1 MKKHLSARLL
11 SWLLVFAMLAGFAV
25 PVNAAGQNA
34 KVTFTQVDNSAVSA
48 SLLNKADENTADT
61 QTYADTDV
69 VRVTIVLKEQ
79 PTIGAGFSVQGIAQN
94 AEAMRY
100 REKLQDRQAAVTAS
114 IERAVG
120 GKLDVVWNLTLA
132 ANIISAN
139 VEYGQ
144 IEAIEKVPGV
154 VQVLI
159 ETRYEPDVVSREET
173 NDPNMATSGKQ
184 IGSAAA
190 WAEGYTGAGSRI
202 AVIDTGIDTSHQSFN
217 AEAFQYSLAYWAGE
231 SGLSVEE
238 YLESLNLLDAE
249 EVASVADELNVA
261 IDPTA
266 TYISSK
272 IPYAYNYIDED
283 YSVNHVNDTSGEHGS
298 HVEGIAAANAFLLK
312 EDGTFVRALDE
323 VGVQGVAPD
332 AQILTMKVFGK
343 GGGAY
348 DSDYMAA
355 IEDAIVLGADSIN
368 LSLGSGN
375 PGMSRNSNATYQAI
389 LDSLTEAGA
398 VVCMSAGN
406 SGSWVVSANNLG
418 YLYADDVSMQTNG
431 SPGSFTNSLAVAS
444 VNNDGS
450 TGAYFAVGDNMV
462 VYNESDYTNEP
473 LATLAGEHEYVF
485 IDGFGTEEDWAAVG
499 DALAGKVAFCSRGS
513 ISFYQK
519 AEFAV
524 AAGAI
529 ATVICNNQPG
539 VINMDLSDY
548 KQTAPAVSITQ
559 AAGAAVKAASTPV
572 TDDQGNVLYYTG
584 TMTVADG
591 VGSAQYNSDYYTM
604 SDFSS
609 WGVPGSLE
617 LKPEITAP
625 GGSIYSVNGIHK
637 DSANGPILGGSD
649 AYEVMSGT
657 SMASPQVAGMAAVAA
672 QYIRENGLEEK
683 TGLTVRQLAQ
693 SLLMSTAEPIVD
705 GNSGCYYPV
714 LQQGAGLGNVGNVT
728 TADSYILMGEDA
740 TKSYADGKVK
750 VELGDDPNLE
760 GKYTFSFSL
769 NNLTDKEEAFDLSA
783 DFFTQ
788 DLFLYYANGNQSMS
802 ELAFYMDT
810 LCVSLPVNVTWTVD
824 GKTIEPTGNVAG
836 LDFNGDGYVNT
847 ADGQALLDYVV
858 GVSTEIKN
866 ADKADLDNDGDVD
879 TYDVYLFFKELG
891 TGVAMVPANGS
902 VNVTVTVELTSAW
915 DEYLDVAENGIYV
928 EGYVF
933 AESQTDDEGVKG
945 TCHSIPVLG
954 FYGNWSDPSM
964 YEVGTYQ
971 EYATG
976 DEYRIPYLGN
986 ATNTYL
992 ITYAN
997 DPNNTYPFGG
1007 NPLIPDETYMPER
1020 NAINSENGDAVSKA
1034 QFTAIRNA
1042 AASRFTAANR
1052 TTGETYAEAYP
1063 GAVSS
1068 AYYYVNGGTWQQT
1081 SYNLN
1086 TKFTPNGA
1094 AEGDILDL
1102 ALTLV
1107 PEYYVDAEGNVNW
1120 DALGR
1125 GTDLAVSAVVDNTAP
1140 VLEDVS
1146 VSLTG
1151 NTMTVTASDNQYIA
1165 AVALFNKAGTTVYT
1179 AAGAKQDIQPGETAQ
1194 YTMDLDGVNGKK
1206 FLLQVFDY
1214 AMNATTYL
1222 IEMQIGEEMPLPE
1235 MIAFDLDENFWTTF
1249 TKTTTYKELVAYEN
1263 SDLTFFAATIVDHMV
1278 LATTNE
1284 GDLYVMPEDDLG
1296 DLTLVANV
1304 GAILTDMAYNKAD
1317 GQVYGVSNGNLVTVD
1332 KLTGKLEEVGEIGVL
1347 TNTLACDANGTF
1359 YCNEYGTGKVY
1370 KFTLDTIAQPELLV
1384 KTNLSQSQYVQ
1395 SMEINPNT
1403 GMLCWNSYY
1412 LVSFLGFTFGY
1423 SYFYEIDPATGTYT
1437 RYNDL
1442 WDEMSCLIIPEKTSG
1457 GGWTDPTDKVSG
1469 MQISATDITMLKGTT
1484 KTLSATVQPWTAID
1498 RTVTWTSADSA
1509 IATVDEKGVVTGV
1522 GVGTTTVTAT
1532 SNLDPTFSVTC
1543 NVTVEALNVT
1553 LHGAIQDA
1561 DGNPMF
1567 YDWNME
1573 TDDTWTPG
1581 NAIDTSMISA
1591 TYDTANDVYYIMDSA
1606 TDVYAMHK
1614 VGADGVTIANSGAN
1628 ATGVPLWD
1636 MAYSPFF
1643 STDETP
1649 KVSSIYYYYFLSP
1662 KDPMNM
1668 DSAAF
1673 DLSSRVSYL
1682 TGIAS
1687 LGYEEYY
1694 EEDEDTTLDTE
1705 HIVLLDNAGKLWNF
1719 WIYDNGE
1726 GGMSAYL
1733 NSYPSNL
1740 PCAFEG
1746 YNNMEYMYCSL
1757 VAGEDGNLYL
1767 SAFNGETNE
1776 LYRLTFDEANKMY
1789 NADRLGDV
1797 GQDVWPATL
1806 TGVTVNDQT
1815 EGTDGFVA
1823 PKATE
1828 KMDAVSVSAEELA
1841 AARDNVKVDTTAMTC
1856 AMTEE
1861 ARAAKLESL
1870 NQQEPTT
1877 DADPDSASSVEKDEK
1892 TVTVTVTAKDA
1903 QGNDVASTNGL
1914 MTVTFDTSKLTL
1926 TGAAVKGDYTAKVE
1940 ADGSLTFGYVSMDE
1954 IPAGETVATLTFQV
1968 KETADSTI
1976 TVEHKQVGNDK
1987 PAYTETLP
1995 VEFQHAN
2002 TELRRDKEATCT
2014 EPGYTGDVYCTTCG
2028 ALVSLGEII
2037 PATGHSFGEWE
2048 VTLEPTCFIHG
2059 LKTRTCANC
2068 GETETEVIPAT
2079 GENCPSKAFKD
2090 LADNQWYHEGVDFVL
2105 RSGLM
2110 KGMSEDVFAPNNN
2123 MTRAQLVMVLY
2134 RMAGCPE
2141 AKEDAAFKDVAETA
2155 WYAEAVAW
2163 AVENGITKGVSEDYF
2178 NPNDSVTRE
2187 QMVTFFAR
2195 FAALNGQD
2203 VEVEGDL
2210 SAFTDADSVTG
2221 YAVRNM
2227 VWAVK
2232 SGLIAGMGDNTINP
2246 KGNATR
2252 AQVATILMRY
2262 CKTFG

>member
-48 SLLNKADENTADT
+48 SLLNKADENAADT

-69 VRVTIVLKEQ
+69 VRVSIILKEQ

-154 VQVLI
+154 AQVLI
-159 ETRYEPDVVSREET
+159 ETRYEPDVVGREET

-249 EVASVADELNVA
+249 EVASVADELNAA

-266 TYISSK
+266 TYVSSK

-283 YSVNHVNDTSGEHGS
+283 YDVIHVNDTKGEHGS

-343 GGGAY
+343 NGGAY

-406 SGSWVVSANNLG
+406 SGSWVENAKNLG
-418 YLYADDVSMQTNG
+418 YLYADDVSMQTDG

-444 VNNDGS
+444 VNNDGA
-450 TGAYFAVGDNMV
+450 TGAYFTVGDNMV
-462 VYNESDYTNEP
+462 VYNETDYTNEP

-485 IDGFGTEEDWAAVG
+485 IDGMGTEEDWAAVG
-499 DALAGKVAFCSRGS
+499 DALAGKVAFCSRGA

-519 AEFAV
+519 AEFAA
-524 AAGAI
+524 AAGAV
-529 ATVICNNQPG
+529 ATIIYNNQSG
-539 VINMDLSDY
+539 VINMDLSSY
-548 KQTAPAVSITQ
+548 TKTAPAVSITQ
-559 AAGAAVKAASTPV
+559 AAGAAVKAASTAV
-572 TDDQGNVLYYTG
+572 TDDEGNVLYYTG
-584 TMTVADG
+584 TVTVADG

-683 TGLTVRQLAQ
+683 TGLTARQLAQ

-714 LQQGAGLGNVGNVT
+714 LQQGAGLANIGSVT

-824 GKTIEPTGNVAG
+824 GKTIEPSGNVAG

-847 ADGQALLDYVV
+847 ADGQTLLDYAV

-866 ADKADLDNDGDVD
+866 AGKADLDGDGDVD
-879 TYDVYLFFKELG
+879 TYDAYLFFKELG
-891 TGVAMVPANGS
+891 TGVAVVPAGGS
-902 VNVTVTVELTSAW
+902 ANVTVTVELTGAW

-928 EGYVF
+928 EGYIF

-976 DEYRIPYLGN
+976 EEYRIPYLGK

-997 DPNNTYPFGG
+997 DPNSTYPFGG

-1020 NAINSENGDAVSKA
+1020 NAINSENGDTVSKA

-1052 TTGETYAEAYP
+1052 TTDETYTEAFP

-1068 AYYYVNGGTWQQT
+1068 AYYYVNGGAWQQT
-1081 SYNLN
+1081 GYTLN
-1086 TKFTPNGA
+1086 TKFTPKGA
-1094 AEGDILDL
+1094 AEGDVLDL

-1107 PEYYVDAEGNVNW
+1107 PEYYVDDAGNVNW
-1120 DALGR
+1120 DALGQ

-1214 AMNATTYL
+1214 AMNVVTFE
-1222 IEMQIGEEMPLPE
+1222 IEMQIGEIQPIPD
-1235 MIAFDLDENFWTTF
+1235 MIAFDTHPDFLTWVGFGKEDDGDSVTTLAKSDVVILAGCDVEGMLFASDDEGNLYVLDE
-1249 TKTTTYKELVAYEN
+1249 EDP
-1263 SDLTFFAATIVDHMV
+1263 SDRIFVCSMGQVF
-1278 LATTNE
+1278 
-1284 GDLYVMPEDDLG
+1284 
-1296 DLTLVANV
+1296 
-1304 GAILTDMAYNKAD
+1304 TDMAYSRKD
-1317 GQVYGVSNGNLVTVD
+1317 GTLYGISAGMLYAID
-1332 KLTGKLEEVGEIGVL
+1332 KLTGAVEELGKIQIS
-1347 TNTLACDANGTF
+1347 TNTLACDDQGNFYSVIYGDTNAVTNRGYLYTYTREMVVNGEEPIQITQPVWIEGSDYDQSLHAN
-1359 YCNEYGTGKVY
+1359 N
-1370 KFTLDTIAQPELLV
+1370 
-1384 KTNLSQSQYVQ
+1384 YVQ
-1395 SMEINPNT
+1395 SLAWNPND
-1403 GMLCWNSYY
+1403 GHIYWASYY
-1412 LVSFLGFTFGY
+1412 NLWNWFVWGDL
-1423 SYFYEIDPATGTYT
+1423 YEFDPATGVATAL
-1437 RYNDL
+1437 NDFGTEL
-1442 WDEMSCLIIPEKTSG
+1442 TALCIPMKTTG
-1457 GGWTDPTDKVSG
+1457 GGWSNPTNKVTG
-1469 MQISATDITMLKGTT
+1469 IQ
-1484 KTLSATVQPWTAID
+1484 LSATSVNLLKGGKATLTASVLPWTATNRD
-1498 RTVTWTSADSA
+1498 VTWTSSDPTV
-1509 IATVDEKGVVTGV
+1509 ATVDARGVVTAV
-1522 GVGTTTVTAT
+1522 APGTATITAASVLDPTVTAEC
-1532 SNLDPTFSVTC
+1532 V
-1543 NVTVEALNVT
+1543 VTVET
-1553 LHGAIQDA
+1553 LKTTLSGVLQDKE
-1561 DGNPMF
+1561 GTPMF
-1567 YDWNME
+1567 FTWNLE
-1573 TDDTWTPG
+1573 TEDTWTAG
-1581 NAIDTSMISA
+1581 VEMDTSLTSA
-1591 TYDTANDVYYIMDSA
+1591 TMN
-1606 TDVYAMHK
+1606 
-1614 VGADGVTIANSGAN
+1614 ANSNKLYVMDASADAWNMHIVDPETGISETTGAN
-1628 ATGVPLWD
+1628 AAGVPLWD
-1636 MAYSPFF
+1636 MEYSKFL
-1643 STDETP
+1643 STEEAD
-1649 KVSSIYYYYFLSP
+1649 VINAIYYYYLLP
-1662 KDPMNM
+1662 GKDPMALTT
-1668 DSAAF
+1668 SAF
-1673 DLSSRVSYL
+1673 NLQSRLSGVGAEYL
-1682 TGIAS
+1682 VAITS
-1687 LGYEEYY
+1687 
-1694 EEDEDTTLDTE
+1694 
-1705 HIVLLDNAGKLWNF
+1705 AG
-1719 WIYDNGE
+1719 
-1726 GGMSAYL
+1726 
-1733 NSYPSNL
+1733 
-1740 PCAFEG
+1740 
-1746 YNNMEYMYCSL
+1746 MEYMNDNGTPVETEHVMMLDNTGNIWNYWIFPTETGGFSAWVSGAPSDL
-1757 VAGEDGNLYL
+1757 DVEFPGDSSRDNMYSSMVVGEDGAIYL
-1767 SAFNGETNE
+1767 SAFTGETNE
-1776 LYRLTFDEANKMY
+1776 LYRLVYNEAAEAYEAAKV
-1789 NADRLGDV
+1789 GDV
-1797 GQDVWPATL
+1797 GDAVWPAAIYAAELNGDVEESTAVL
-1806 TGVTVNDQT
+1806 APTAELELESTVAVSREDLANAANT
-1815 EGTDGFVA
+1815 VSHMNRLA
-1823 PKATE
+1823 PA
-1828 KMDAVSVSAEELA
+1828 DAVAEDIRNAQLPSDKA
-1841 AARDNVKVDTTAMTC
+1841 FN
-1856 AMTEE
+1856 
-1861 ARAAKLESL
+1861 
-1870 NQQEPTT
+1870 
-1877 DADPDSASSVEKDEK
+1877 PDSASSVEKDEK
-1892 TVTVTVTAKDA
+1892 TVTVTVTA
-1903 QGNDVASTNGL
+1903 
-1914 MTVTFDTSKLTL
+1914 
-1926 TGAAVKGDYTAKVE
+1926 
-1940 ADGSLTFGYVSMDE
+1940 
-1954 IPAGETVATLTFQV
+1954 
-1968 KETADSTI
+1968 
-1976 TVEHKQVGNDK
+1976 
-1987 PAYTETLP
+1987 
-1995 VEFQHAN
+1995 
-2002 TELRRDKEATCT
+2002 
-2014 EPGYTGDVYCTTCG
+2014 
-2028 ALVSLGEII
+2028 
-2037 PATGHSFGEWE
+2037 
-2048 VTLEPTCFIHG
+2048 
-2059 LKTRTCANC
+2059 
-2068 GETETEVIPAT
+2068 
-2079 GENCPSKAFKD
+2079 
-2090 LADNQWYHEGVDFVL
+2090 
-2105 RSGLM
+2105 
-2110 KGMSEDVFAPNNN
+2110 
-2123 MTRAQLVMVLY
+2123 
-2134 RMAGCPE
+2134 
-2141 AKEDAAFKDVAETA
+2141 
-2155 WYAEAVAW
+2155 
-2163 AVENGITKGVSEDYF
+2163 
-2178 NPNDSVTRE
+2178 
-2187 QMVTFFAR
+2187 
-2195 FAALNGQD
+2195 
-2203 VEVEGDL
+2203 
-2210 SAFTDADSVTG
+2210 
-2221 YAVRNM
+2221 
-2227 VWAVK
+2227 
-2232 SGLIAGMGDNTINP
+2232 
-2246 KGNATR
+2246 
-2252 AQVATILMRY
+2252 
-2262 CKTFG
+2262 